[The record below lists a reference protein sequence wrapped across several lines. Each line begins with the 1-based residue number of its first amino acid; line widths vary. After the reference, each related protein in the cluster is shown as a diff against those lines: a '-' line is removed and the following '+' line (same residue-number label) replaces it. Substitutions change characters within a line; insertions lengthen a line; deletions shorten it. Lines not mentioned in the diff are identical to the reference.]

1 MSSRQSSFGPLSQ
14 YHAPTTTSQ
23 HHQKPSA
30 QTQAVSPL
38 SARFPGSPTR
48 GYLSPVSIVSPELS
62 LPPELLH
69 HDHYYHYHHH
79 APTAATAPEVP
90 QTVHLARGGTLHLQ
104 DHMPF
109 QQAAPPART
118 PPTRFPLRKPV
129 IKNHNQPSAGKYPGE
144 QPGPSSSFSSSER
157 PVTTYLADHQPHR
170 LAAAAPTPLPIPTT
184 TRPYPY
190 PNDRVT
196 SNHEAKAKP
205 PHHHQSQG
213 PTFHSMGLQD
223 VELGVGHV
231 PTTTTNARPAAPTRV
246 IRESES
252 EEAAERTAYEVKR
265 RRRNCVIGCV
275 FGPTL
280 VAIIVVFAVLV
291 IRANKP

>member
-1 MSSRQSSFGPLSQ
+1 MSSRQNSFGPLSQ

-23 HHQKPSA
+23 HHQRPSA
-30 QTQAVSPL
+30 PTQAVSPL

-69 HDHYYHYHHH
+69 HDHYYHHHH
-79 APTAATAPEVP
+79 PAPTAATTPEVP

-109 QQAAPPART
+109 QQAASPART

-184 TRPYPY
+184 TRPYRN
-190 PNDRVT
+190 PNERVT
-196 SNHEAKAKP
+196 SNHQAKANPP
-205 PHHHQSQG
+205 PHQSKG

-223 VELGVGHV
+223 IELGDI
-231 PTTTTNARPAAPTRV
+231 PTTTTTAAAPTIV
-246 IRESES
+246 ISESES

-275 FGPTL
+275 FCPTL

>member
-1 MSSRQSSFGPLSQ
+1 MSSRQNSFGPLSQ

-23 HHQKPSA
+23 HHQSPSA
-30 QTQAVSPL
+30 LTQAVSPL

-118 PPTRFPLRKPV
+118 PTTRFPLRKPV
-129 IKNHNQPSAGKYPGE
+129 IESQNQPSAGKYPEE
-144 QPGPSSSFSSSER
+144 QSGPSSFSR
-157 PVTTYLADHQPHR
+157 PVTTYLTDHQPHR

-184 TRPYPY
+184 TRPYRN
-190 PNDRVT
+190 PNERVT
-196 SNHEAKAKP
+196 SNHQAKANP
-205 PHHHQSQG
+205 PPHQSQG

-223 VELGVGHV
+223 IELGDV
-231 PTTTTNARPAAPTRV
+231 PTTTTNARPAAPTIL

-252 EEAAERTAYEVKR
+252 EDAAERRAYEAKR

-275 FGPTL
+275 FCPTL